1 MTTHVHCGSD
11 HRNLQ
16 IHGFH
21 VQHKR
26 VEIIREALH
35 NIRDHHRLRTH
46 RSGTFSEVPA
56 IRQHENVPTTDLT
69 DSFLEIGRC
78 DNGLHEPSALVH
90 PNRAHRNG
98 MIIQLALLAQELQRL
113 RNALRGTN
121 HHSAIR
127 ICALF
132 TAGQHKLAD
141 NQTLQ
146 HGNQE
151 CAQQHQAGMQQRYIN
166 VENRINCTNHQS
178 REKRAFDQ

>member
-1 MTTHVHCGSD
+1 MDSWLTYPEY
-11 HRNLQ
+11 LA
-16 IHGFH
+16 
-21 VQHKR
+21 QHP
-26 VEIIREALH
+26 
-35 NIRDHHRLRTH
+35 
-46 RSGTFSEVPA
+46 G
-56 IRQHENVPTTDLT
+56 
-69 DSFLEIGRC
+69 
-78 DNGLHEPSALVH
+78 SALTEAEFT
-90 PNRAHRNG
+90 PRAVDAAFFIESATRWCASLAEEPE
-98 MIIQLALLAQELQRL
+98 QLALLAQELQRL

-132 TAGQHKLAD
+132 TAGQNKLAD